1 MQRSKMSLTPDLHVI
16 KKDMRNVK
24 QDVETDSDSYHL
36 ILWSSSSID
45 KIIPFSV
52 NGDNETISDGT
63 G

>member
-1 MQRSKMSLTPDLHVI
+1 
-16 KKDMRNVK
+16 MRDVK

-36 ILWSSSSID
+36 ILCSSSSVD
-45 KIIPFSV
+45 KIIAFSV